1 MTSASASSFNV
12 FWVNHSDISRDRKHP
27 EGVSVEGNS
36 PEIGDKAI
44 VSLMA
49 DGWVRNHGRIPR
61 SHTDVPEAETAQ
73 LQDGRDTSSAR
84 VHGSMGRWVAR
95 NCSVDSVRLLN
106 PKIPNHEGQRRQNF
120 LVMIEVSP
128 KTHSPKRQKVS
139 FVFGVVQFFG
149 WNMGILW
156 TFFVFICLTEGLDLH
171 LIHLAVWG
179 LTYTRLLRG
188 FRMVRVLLE
197 TSDVVGGGIFDWN

>member
-1 MTSASASSFNV
+1 M
-12 FWVNHSDISRDRKHP
+12 
-27 EGVSVEGNS
+27 EGNS

-128 KTHSPKRQKVS
+128 KKKVTKKAKG
-139 FVFGVVQFFG
+139 FVRFWKSNSGKS
-149 WNMGILW
+149 
-156 TFFVFICLTEGLDLH
+156 
-171 LIHLAVWG
+171 WG
-179 LTYTRLLRG
+179 FCGYFLFSYVYL
-188 FRMVRVLLE
+188 RVL
-197 TSDVVGGGIFDWN
+197 TFI